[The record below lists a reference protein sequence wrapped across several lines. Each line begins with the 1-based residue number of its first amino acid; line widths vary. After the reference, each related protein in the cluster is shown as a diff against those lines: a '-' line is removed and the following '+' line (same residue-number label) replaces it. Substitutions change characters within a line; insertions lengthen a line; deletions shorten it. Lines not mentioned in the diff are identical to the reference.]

1 MEVMMSPKILQIN
14 FKYHVSR
21 AEYET
26 AVAPVAEPI
35 AAAPGLLWKVWI
47 LNEAEQEG
55 GGIYLFAD
63 SHSLDAYLNSDI
75 VAAIVS
81 NPILRDFSVKQFE
94 VMEGVTAV
102 TRGPVL
108 TAVGT

>member
-1 MEVMMSPKILQIN
+1 MMSQKILQIN
-14 FKYHVSR
+14 FKFHVSR

-35 AAAPGLLWKVWI
+35 AAVPGLLWKVWL
-47 LNEAEQEG
+47 LNEADQEA

-63 SHSLDAYLNSDI
+63 DKTLDAYLNSEI

-81 NPILRDFSVKQFE
+81 NPILSDFSVKQFA
-94 VMEGVTAV
+94 VMQDVSEV
-102 TRGPVL
+102 TRGPVGESVSL
-108 TAVGT
+108 E